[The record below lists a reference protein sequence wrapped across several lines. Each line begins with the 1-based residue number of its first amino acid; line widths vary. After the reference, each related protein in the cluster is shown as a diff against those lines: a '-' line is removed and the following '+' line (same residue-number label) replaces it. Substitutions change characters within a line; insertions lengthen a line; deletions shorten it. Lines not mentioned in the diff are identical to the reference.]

1 MTDSQMFLLAVGI
14 GVLVVLLL
22 VILLFKST
30 WRIAEPDEAL
40 IISGISG
47 GKSASGITGESMRF
61 KIVTAAAPWSCRA
74 CPRSA
79 PSR

>member
-1 MTDSQMFLLAVGI
+1 MSSDRYVLVVVGI
-14 GVLVVLLL
+14 GFLVVLILL
-22 VILLFKST
+22 IMLFKST

-40 IISGISG
+40 IISGVSRGIRPARSPARAC
-47 GKSASGITGESMRF
+47 ASRSSP
-61 KIVTAAAPWSCRA
+61 AAGPWSCRA